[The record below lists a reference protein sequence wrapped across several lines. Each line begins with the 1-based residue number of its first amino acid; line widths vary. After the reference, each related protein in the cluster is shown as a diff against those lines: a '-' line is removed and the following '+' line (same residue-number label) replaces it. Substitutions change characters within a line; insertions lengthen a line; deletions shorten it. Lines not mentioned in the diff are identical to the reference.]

1 MAENTNTGA
10 IYGVSDLIF
19 NGVKMGLI
27 SEDGMQPGGDS
38 PTKNRIYSAQKRNA
52 PFAVIMASPGSK
64 MWSFTLIELLPKNLV
79 QVMGGKEES
88 DGSYTP
94 PTEDK
99 AVNGVV
105 DIKTTTGHTIR
116 IYNGNLI
123 ANFANG
129 LNYSNVLGI
138 ACELEMQEVA
148 NGVPYR
154 IYPPGA
160 TIPEWN
166 A

>member
-1 MAENTNTGA
+1 MAETTNTGA

-19 NGVKMGLI
+19 NGAKMGLI

-79 QVMGGKEES
+79 QVMGGKEET

-160 TIPEWN
+160 TVPEWN